1 MARKL
6 SYAIDRKVITVL
18 FKMFTKV
25 DCPLCPDMKELS
37 ERLLIDG
44 HLITSYELDT
54 ADGLTESIMCEVM
67 STPSLILIDDK
78 DNEITG
84 WRGIVPNFDE
94 VMEWL

>member
-1 MARKL
+1 
-6 SYAIDRKVITVL
+6 
-18 FKMFTKV
+18 MFTKV